1 MTAPLDPT
9 FPKTVEDYAEV
20 GRALLNLYVAR
31 GALGH
36 EVMASTCI
44 DYIPREPM
52 DHEAARLVWDIAV
65 ASSPFK
71 KHSAGSGA
79 RERLQEWTMEGRRDL
94 ELAEHVAEQMFIYE
108 P

>member
-9 FPKTVEDYAEV
+9 FPNTLEDYAEV
-20 GRALLNLYVAR
+20 GRALLRLYVAR

-71 KHSAGSGA
+71 KHPAVPDA
-79 RERLQEWTMEGRRDL
+79 RERLQEWIMGGRRDL
-94 ELAEHVAEQMFIYE
+94 ELAEHVADQMLISDL
-108 P
+108 